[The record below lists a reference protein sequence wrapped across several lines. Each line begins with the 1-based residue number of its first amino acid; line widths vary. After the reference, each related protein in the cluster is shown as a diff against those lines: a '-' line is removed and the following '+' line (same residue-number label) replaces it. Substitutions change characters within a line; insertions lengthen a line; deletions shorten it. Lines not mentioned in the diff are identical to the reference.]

1 MLFAKPDKIEVDCGD
16 AVIEPG
22 IPVNNVLIL
31 PGSERKFH
39 HDWKILR
46 GTSAPVLKYWAKK
59 GALKRGMIISP
70 GFKFDAVY
78 IWGDQLNNK
87 MGTVEP
93 LAVPVTLNPGEA
105 LDGVS
110 RFELK

>member
-1 MLFAKPDKIEVDCGD
+1 MWVFRYFSTPYCQKFATYVP
-16 AVIEPG
+16 
-22 IPVNNVLIL
+22 
-31 PGSERKFH
+31 
-39 HDWKILR
+39 
-46 GTSAPVLKYWAKK
+46 LKTKK

-93 LAVPVTLNPGEA
+93 LAVPVALKPGEA